1 MMIGLFILAAAAAA
15 YGTIAYVIAPTVL
28 QQQAAGHFFVVAAVL
43 VGSASL
49 IEAVDRAGKS
59 ITGQLR
65 KLREETAET
74 APSGGATEPPGPQP
88 GS

>member
-1 MMIGLFILAAAAAA
+1 MIGLFILGAVAGA
-15 YGTIAYVIAPTVL
+15 YAVIAYMTAPTVL

-43 VGSASL
+43 VGAAAV

-65 KLREETAET
+65 KLREESAEN
-74 APSGGATEPPGPQP
+74 AARDGVTEPPSPQAGP
-88 GS
+88 